1 MSDRD
6 WTQADEVMEIVTLG
20 SKWGNE
26 NRGGFYFN
34 LKSHMPGDVDY
45 FIVRP
50 MDLGLEV
57 FLTQLLSAISNTR
70 QVEIH
75 YEKEVPTENAG
86 KFEGDVVAIKL
97 L

>member
-1 MSDRD
+1 MNERF
-6 WTQADEVMEIVTLG
+6 WTQAAEVLHVITLG

-26 NRGGFYFN
+26 NRGGFYFI
-34 LKSHMPGDVDY
+34 LKSQMPGDVDY

-50 MDLGLEV
+50 MDLCLEL
-57 FLTQLLSAISNTR
+57 FFTQILSAISSTR

-75 YEKEVPTENAG
+75 YEKEIPTENAG
-86 KFEGDVVAIKL
+86 KFEGDVVAIRL